1 MNPVCFVVMPFGGL
15 LYDIYREIYA
25 PAIREA
31 GLEPL
36 RADDIYDNQPIIQDI
51 KQAIRDAALVLA
63 EVSDRNPNVNYEL
76 GMAHALEK
84 EVVIVT
90 ARRRSVRLSPHAL
103 HTLSFRRNR
112 VGQEADR

>member
-1 MNPVCFVVMPFGGL
+1 MNPVCFVVMPFDGL
-15 LYDIYREIYA
+15 FDDIYREIYA

-63 EVSDRNPNVNYEL
+63 EVSDRNPNVNY
-76 GMAHALEK
+76 GPF
-84 EVVIVT
+84 
-90 ARRRSVRLSPHAL
+90 RRRSVRLPPHAL